1 MVYDSID
8 RKVVLFGGYTNYGGP
23 ALNGVWIY
31 DVGTNTWT
39 NPNPSVTPPGAYY
52 PAMAFDSKRGL
63 IVLYSG
69 PSAMWGYNVATNQWI
84 PLPVTGGPAPVDTG
98 GSNCPQC
105 LTLAYDVG
113 TDKYVLTNE
122 DASYSTGTWELSLGN
137 IESLSPSDDLNG
149 DGLVNLLD
157 VQLAILQALG
167 SSACSS
173 ADLNQ
178 DGQCNVVDVQ
188 MLVNYILSH

>member
-1 MVYDSID
+1 
-8 RKVVLFGGYTNYGGP
+8 
-23 ALNGVWIY
+23 
-31 DVGTNTWT
+31 
-39 NPNPSVTPPGAYY
+39 
-52 PAMAFDSKRGL
+52 
-63 IVLYSG
+63 
-69 PSAMWGYNVATNQWI
+69 
-84 PLPVTGGPAPVDTG
+84 
-98 GSNCPQC
+98 
-105 LTLAYDVG
+105 VG